1 MEHMSYQFLHQNS
14 LLSESVLLP
23 EWAVIGSP
31 ELRFGWDGQAVLGTL
46 RLLTGFHVPFRN
58 G

>member
-1 MEHMSYQFLHQNS
+1 MSYQFLHQNS
-14 LLSESVLLP
+14 LLSESVLEP
-23 EWAVIGSP
+23 EWAVTGSP

-46 RLLTGFHVPFRN
+46 RLLTGFHVSFRN